1 MIKNVG
7 GGVRGCGVCCECKYS
22 LHLNIR
28 ICGSPAIG
36 PIWEDKAQ
44 SGLEHIISHTKRN
57 RVLSGQEA

>member
-1 MIKNVG
+1 M
-7 GGVRGCGVCCECKYS
+7 CCECKYS

-28 ICGSPAIG
+28 IRGSPAIG